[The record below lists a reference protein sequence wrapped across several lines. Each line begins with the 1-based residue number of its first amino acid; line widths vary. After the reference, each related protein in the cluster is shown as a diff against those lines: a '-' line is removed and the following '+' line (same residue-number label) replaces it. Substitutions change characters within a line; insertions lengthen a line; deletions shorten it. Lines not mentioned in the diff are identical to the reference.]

1 MPVNVRIVQGLQE
14 AAEILAADRGAQLLG
29 GGTLLVRAINEG
41 VMTEGTLLRAV
52 DPALLAVNAGGAR
65 VELGA
70 GVTMAMVLANRDL
83 SYLHA
88 PARGIGGPAVRTTA
102 TIGGNLFA
110 ATPYGDF
117 TTALLALDA
126 VVTLH
131 AGFGGA
137 REIPLEEMLTNRARG
152 GVGLVVSVGF
162 NRPVGA
168 DAFRFLKVARV
179 RPKGVSVLSI
189 AAHLPQNA
197 GRISGARIAYGAMGP
212 TPLRAKAVERVLEG
226 QSLDAATIAAAKTAA
241 LDGTMPATDSIASEW
256 YRREVLPVHLG
267 RLLAGETS

>member
-14 AAEILAADRGAQLLG
+14 AASILAGDRGAQLLG

-41 VMTEGTLLRAV
+41 SMTEGTLLRAV
-52 DPALLAVNAGGAR
+52 DPVLLAMNTGGAR

-70 GVTMAMVLANRDL
+70 GVTMAMVLASRDL

-137 REIPLEEMLTNRARG
+137 RVMPLEEMLANRARG
-152 GVGLVVSVGF
+152 GVGLVASVAF
-162 NRPVGA
+162 NRPAGA

-226 QSLDAATIAAAKTAA
+226 RSLDAATIAAAKTAA
-241 LDGTMPATDSIASEW
+241 LEGTQPATDAIASEW